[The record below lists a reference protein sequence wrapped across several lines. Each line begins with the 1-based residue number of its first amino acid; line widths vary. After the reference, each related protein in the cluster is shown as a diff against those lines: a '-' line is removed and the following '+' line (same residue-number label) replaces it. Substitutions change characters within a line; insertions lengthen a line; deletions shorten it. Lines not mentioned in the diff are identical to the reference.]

1 MFNLI
6 YGHGSVRSIDLSMG
20 VPQRLSAKPPMLDMQ
35 IGHYANPRGVPELI
49 REIATRRQVSENR
62 ILITKGAI
70 GAIDLIFRCY
80 LKSGDIIL
88 LPRPVFPPFIYLAE
102 SLGARVEF
110 YNSQID
116 LSEIENKLS
125 NPSTKLILL
134 NFPHNP
140 TGRILSKRNAK
151 SIAKLIAKNKQSKF
165 ISDEVYW
172 DFDYTQK
179 NTSVKAFSEAGF
191 VVRSMSKSFHA
202 AGIRIGYIEASEEL
216 LKPIET
222 LAACSVGAIS
232 SVDQGIATH
241 LLKNFL
247 FSINEYQKA
256 RDLACEILD
265 NNKISYIYPS
275 SGIFVCIKTECFE
288 KLDESGVKVVDGK
301 RFHGSEP
308 FIRASFAVPDE
319 IIQQG
324 FSKIS
329 QIIKNGQ
336 H

>member
-6 YGHGSVRSIDLSMG
+6 CKPRSVKSIDLSLG
-20 VPQRLSAKPPMLDMQ
+20 VPQRLSAKLPMLDLQ
-35 IGHYANPRGVPELI
+35 IGDYANPRGASELI
-49 REIATRRQVSENR
+49 GEIATRREVSEKQ

-70 GAIDLIFRCY
+70 GAIDLIFRSY
-80 LKSGDIIL
+80 LKAGDIIL
-88 LPRPVFPPFIYLAE
+88 LPRPVFPPFTYLAE
-102 SLGARVEF
+102 FLGARVEF

-125 NPSTKLILL
+125 NPRTKLILL

-140 TGRILSKRNAK
+140 TGRILSRTNAK
-151 SIAKLIAKNKQSKF
+151 KIANLIAKNKRVKF
-165 ISDEVYW
+165 ISDEVYC

-179 NTSVKAFSEAGF
+179 NTSIRAFSEEGF

-202 AGIRIGYIEASEEL
+202 AGIRIGYIEAREEL

-222 LAACSVGAIS
+222 LAASSVGAIS
-232 SVDQGIATH
+232 SVDQAMATH

-247 FSINEYQKA
+247 FSPDEYKKA
-256 RDLACEILD
+256 RNLACEILD
-265 NNKISYIYPS
+265 NNQIGYIYPY
-275 SGIFVCIKTECFE
+275 SGIFVCIKTECFQ
-288 KLDESGVKVVDGK
+288 KVDESGIKVVDGK

-319 IIQQG
+319 IIRQG

-329 QIIKNGQ
+329 QIIKNGAQ
-336 H
+336 